1 MDLNNHLIE
10 KSQMIH
16 AIEQSIEFGRGL
28 AIGKLGRSEQL
39 TLLFNQVLK
48 KQISFERAASI
59 RSLYVALKFHAER
72 QTGIFPTDFKFLSRY
87 ADFYAK
93 QVNEIDFLGLFGF
106 SNEVM
111 VTKSLSSST
120 RFIKYTD
127 TEPDRSDIY
136 DPSRCYFP
144 LFKNKKI
151 LIVAPFANFA
161 KQRGKKEIF
170 EHVWEKIG
178 AQWFYPEGIE
188 AVEIPYSFIGQTT
201 TFDLFLDS
209 LSLYEHITQKID
221 CCDYDVALIA
231 AGSLAL
237 PLAAHVKQR
246 SKIAMSLGG
255 HLQTLFGILGERW
268 VRDIAWSEKYI
279 NEYWVRL
286 PDHLIPSNASVLVDK
301 QAYW

>member
-1 MDLNNHLIE
+1 MDPDNHLIE
-10 KSQMIH
+10 KSQMIL
-16 AIEQSIEFGRGL
+16 AIEQSMASGRGL

-48 KQISFERAASI
+48 NQISLESAASI

-72 QTGIFPTDFKFLSRY
+72 QTGIFPTDFMFLSRY
-87 ADFYAK
+87 VDFYEK
-93 QVNEIDFLGLFGF
+93 QVKEIDFIGLFGY

-111 VTKSLSSST
+111 VTQSLSPAT

-127 TEPDRSDIY
+127 TEPDRSDKY
-136 DPSRCYFP
+136 DPSRCYLP
-144 LFKNKKI
+144 LFKNKKM

-161 KQRGKKEIF
+161 KQRGQKEIF
-170 EHVWEKIG
+170 EQVWQKVG
-178 AQWFYPEGIE
+178 AQWFEPNRIE

-201 TFDLFLDS
+201 TFDRFSDS
-209 LSLYEHITQKID
+209 LSLYEHIAQKID

-237 PLAAHVKQR
+237 PLAAHIKQR
-246 SKIAMSLGG
+246 SKVAISLGG

-279 NEYWVRL
+279 NEHWVRL
-286 PDHLIPSNASVLVDK
+286 PDHLIPSNADVLADK
-301 QAYW
+301 HAYW